1 MKQMWCFFY
10 RSSIIFCIGCR
21 EKKVEVIADYGIL
34 LYVFILSLFL
44 GIQAPCSWG
53 LAGQTLEVRGE
64 GV

>member
-21 EKKVEVIADYGIL
+21 EKKVEFHSLLSLL